1 MKRILCV
8 NSVALFCVAALS
20 FLIPAPAR
28 AAQFSGDYLLRLC
41 LTDRN
46 GKDIVP
52 GGSTA
57 CQAYIAGILDYH
69 NLQKSLGTAPGTVN
83 FCVPDNADL
92 STLQKM
98 VTIYL
103 IKNRQHAD
111 FTAAPAVALAL
122 YQYYPCKEKGKK
134 VK

>member
-1 MKRILCV
+1 MSNILRACA
-8 NSVALFCVAALS
+8 ALFCAIAI
-20 FLIPAPAR
+20 FLTTATPAR

-41 LTDRN
+41 LTGQD

-57 CQAYIAGILDYH
+57 CQSYIAGILDYH

-92 STLQKM
+92 ATLQKM

-122 YQYYPCKEKGKK
+122 YQYYPCKGKGKK

>member
-1 MKRILCV
+1 MSNVSRACAVLFCAIAV
-8 NSVALFCVAALS
+8 FCVAPL
-20 FLIPAPAR
+20 PAR

-41 LTDRN
+41 LTGQD

-57 CQAYIAGILDYH
+57 CQSYIAGILDYH

-122 YQYYPCKEKGKK
+122 YQYYPCTGKK
-134 VK
+134 KK